1 MGKVNFERGEI
12 VGKLLKDYPRGK
24 GAEIGTFQGAFSKHI
39 LEEWQGTLYMIDVWN
54 PIDDYIDISNHAN
67 FENKVYLDA
76 MNSIK
81 GMEDRGIMI
90 RCTSEKAAEIFPD
103 NSLDFVYIDANH
115 SYDYVVQD
123 LQLWYP
129 KVKSG
134 GLVMGHDYL
143 DIDWYNDPNFLEN
156 RKDKHIFGTVGYVG
170 IFGVNPAVDEFCHNN
185 GYEVNT
191 TSEWFGTWFFR
202 KR

>member
-12 VGKLLKDYPRGK
+12 VEKLLKDYPGGK
-24 GAEIGTFQGAFSKHI
+24 GAEIGTFQGAFSKYI
-39 LEEWQGTLYMIDVWN
+39 LEGWNGTLYMIDVWN
-54 PIDDYIDISNHAN
+54 SMDDYIDISNHAN
-67 FENKVYLDA
+67 FDNKVYLDA

-90 RCTSEKAAEIFPD
+90 RCTSEKSAEMFPD

-123 LQLWYP
+123 LNLWYP

-143 DIDWYNDPNFLEN
+143 DINWYTDPNFLEN
-156 RKDKHIFGTVGYVG
+156 GKDKHIFGTVGYMG
-170 IFGVNPAVDEFCHNN
+170 IFGVNPAVDEFCSKN
-185 GYEVNT
+185 GYEVNV
-191 TSEWFGTWFFR
+191 TSEWFGSWFFK

>member
-1 MGKVNFERGEI
+1 MNKVNFHRGEI
-12 VGKLLKDYPRGK
+12 IEKFLPSYPGGR
-24 GAEIGTFQGAFSKHI
+24 GAEIGTFQGAFSKYI
-39 LEEWQGTLYMIDVWN
+39 LEKWNGTLYMIDVWDA
-54 PIDDYIDISNHAN
+54 IEGYIDISNHAN
-67 FENKVYLDA
+67 FDNKVYLDA
-76 MNSIK
+76 MNSIE

-90 RCTSEKAAEIFPD
+90 RSTSEKASQIFSD
-103 NSLDFVYIDANH
+103 GSLDFVYIDANH

-143 DIDWYNDPNFLEN
+143 DMNWYEDPNIMEN
-156 RKDKHIFGTVGYVG
+156 GKDKHIFGTSGYMG
-170 IFGVNPAVDEFCHNN
+170 IFGVNPAVDEFCKANN
-185 GYEVNT
+185 YDFNVTN
-191 TSEWFGTWFFR
+191 EWFGSWYFI